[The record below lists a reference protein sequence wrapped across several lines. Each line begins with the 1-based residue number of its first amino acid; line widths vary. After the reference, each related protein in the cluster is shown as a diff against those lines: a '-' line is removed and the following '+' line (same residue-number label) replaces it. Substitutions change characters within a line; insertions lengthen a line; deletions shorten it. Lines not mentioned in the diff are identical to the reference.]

1 LPEPPL
7 SGSLR
12 ADGTKLFDEA
22 GARQL
27 IDRWQTSDLS
37 DSAFARRER
46 VRIRLLRRWRDLFEE
61 EPAEDLRLIPVVIR
75 ESDDAERRATAPF
88 VVDLPGGASVRVA
101 AGFDATELRRL
112 VETLED
118 TRC

>member
-1 LPEPPL
+1 MA
-7 SGSLR
+7 R
-12 ADGTKLFDEA
+12 KFDEA

-27 IDRWQTSDLS
+27 IERWQTSDLS

-46 VRIRLLRRWRDLFEE
+46 VSIRQLRRWRDLFTGDSVQ
-61 EPAEDLRLIPVVIR
+61 DLRLIPVVIR
-75 ESDDAERRATAPF
+75 ESDDVERRATAPF
-88 VVDLPGGASVRVA
+88 VVDLPGGASVTVA